1 MNRTTR
7 DNNHAGLCSA
17 SLLLNSCK
25 PNMAVMMIL
34 AR

>member
-7 DNNHAGLCSA
+7 DSNHAGLCSA
-17 SLLLNSCK
+17 SLLLNSGK
-25 PNMAVMMIL
+25 LNVVMMIL

>member
-7 DNNHAGLCSA
+7 DYNHAGRCSA

-25 PNMAVMMIL
+25 SKMVVMMIL

>member
-7 DNNHAGLCSA
+7 DSNHAGLCSV
-17 SLLLNSCK
+17 SLLLNSGK
-25 PNMAVMMIL
+25 LKVVMMIL